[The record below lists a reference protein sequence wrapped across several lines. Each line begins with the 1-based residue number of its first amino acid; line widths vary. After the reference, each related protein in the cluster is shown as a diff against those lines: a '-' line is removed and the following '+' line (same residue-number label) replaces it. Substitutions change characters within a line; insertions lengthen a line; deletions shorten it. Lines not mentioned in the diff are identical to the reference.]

1 MAFWGIDL
9 ILGAYAG
16 HKLSKLAER
25 HHLDIRYDKI
35 RLVGL
40 STVRMEGLTVI
51 PIDADTLIHADR
63 LQAKLELGRLLLL
76 NHSIESVQADNL
88 HIHFIKKGE
97 RANFDF
103 LYKPSNHPGE
113 LEETAVDDKERDYAR
128 KAERSLSLLSIYCPE
143 MPWYMIYVFLIVIK
157 EMN

>member
-1 MAFWGIDL
+1 MNQSHKRSFIAVLIFIGFLLFMAFWGIDL

-25 HHLDIRYDKI
+25 HHLDIRYDNI
-35 RLVGL
+35 RLIGL

-76 NHSIESVQADNL
+76 TPSIESVQADNL

-97 RANFDF
+97 
-103 LYKPSNHPGE
+103 S
-113 LEETAVDDKERDYAR
+113 
-128 KAERSLSLLSIYCPE
+128 
-143 MPWYMIYVFLIVIK
+143 
-157 EMN
+157 

>member
-1 MAFWGIDL
+1 MNQSHKRSFIAVLIFIGFLLFMAFWGIDL

-35 RLVGL
+35 RLMGL

-51 PIDADTLIHADR
+51 PVDADTLIHADR

-76 NHSIESVQADNL
+76 TPSKRVYKRIICIFILLRRERELILISFINHRITQVSQWKQL
-88 HIHFIKKGE
+88 
-97 RANFDF
+97 
-103 LYKPSNHPGE
+103 
-113 LEETAVDDKERDYAR
+113 
-128 KAERSLSLLSIYCPE
+128 
-143 MPWYMIYVFLIVIK
+143 
-157 EMN
+157 

>member
-63 LQAKLELGRLLLL
+63 LQAKLGAWQIIATYPFHRECTSG
-76 NHSIESVQADNL
+76 
-88 HIHFIKKGE
+88 
-97 RANFDF
+97 
-103 LYKPSNHPGE
+103 
-113 LEETAVDDKERDYAR
+113 
-128 KAERSLSLLSIYCPE
+128 
-143 MPWYMIYVFLIVIK
+143 
-157 EMN
+157 